1 MTIRDDHTRYST
13 ILLALHRNI
22 DDVLVEA
29 NEAVNI

>member
-1 MTIRDDHTRYST
+1 MTIRDDHIRYST
-13 ILLALHRNI
+13 ILLTLHRNI